1 MCGHLLGGGVGGLKN
16 LEVIQAS
23 LVKAVNL
30 VGQGVGLGE
39 VRGLGEA
46 IGGGDLSLGQP
57 GSELLDAGLVL
68 RPELDILNWRKRMK
82 SSSRKKVLFVLLEAE
97 THLREVVALL
107 LDLLLQ
113 VGDVLGDP
121 VQLILVCLGI
131 FWNLL
136 TWKKRGS
143 VLKRE
148 RCLPHLCYIRN
159 VSYQR

>member
-1 MCGHLLGGGVGGLKN
+1 M
-16 LEVIQAS
+16 IQAS

-46 IGGGDLSLGQP
+46 ISGGDLSLGQP

-107 LDLLLQ
+107 LDLVLQ
-113 VGDVLGDP
+113 LHHVLVYPAQLVLVGLGVLG
-121 VQLILVCLGI
+121 
-131 FWNLL
+131 NLL
-136 TWKKRGS
+136 AFTEIIIS
-143 VLKRE
+143 
-148 RCLPHLCYIRN
+148 I
-159 VSYQR
+159 YQT

>member
-1 MCGHLLGGGVGGLKN
+1 M
-16 LEVIQAS
+16 IQAS

-46 IGGGDLSLGQP
+46 ISGGDLSLGQP

-68 RPELDILNWRKRMK
+68 CPELDILNWRKRMK

-143 VLKRE
+143 VLKE
-148 RCLPHLCYIRN
+148 KDVCHICVYIKN

>member
-46 IGGGDLSLGQP
+46 IGGGDLSLGEP

-107 LDLLLQ
+107 LDLPLQ
-113 VGDVLGDP
+113 LHHVLVYPAHLVLVGLGVLGD
-121 VQLILVCLGI
+121 
-131 FWNLL
+131 LL
-136 TWKKRGS
+136 T
-143 VLKRE
+143 
-148 RCLPHLCYIRN
+148 
-159 VSYQR
+159 